1 MKKGLV
7 LLVVGL
13 ILVIA
18 AIGIYVVYSHGAVSG
33 TRELHI
39 GANETKEL
47 SFNLKDGDYFL
58 VMVSEGKVN
67 YTFLDE
73 NDTVM
78 KSGEVEKQLSQ
89 DLGHLKGNYTL
100 RITNL
105 ESQSVKVTVLLKS
118 SESLISMGTGVLA
131 SGGVCLV
138 GIILIIVGIVLA
150 LKHRKQ
156 EGEMRVS

>member
-1 MKKGLV
+1 MKKGLI
-7 LLVVGL
+7 LLVVGV

-18 AIGIYVVYSHGAVSG
+18 ALGTYVVFSHGAVSG
-33 TRELHI
+33 LRELHM

-47 SFNLKDGDYFL
+47 NFNLKEGNYLL

-73 NDTVM
+73 NGTVM

-156 EGEMRVS
+156 EGETRVS